1 MVPAFLRE
9 KAGLYYIVVSYYD
22 EAHKRKQI
30 WISTKLKVKGNK
42 RKAETMLDEYQRYYD
57 VVKRELVYEDISEEA
72 NNSNEAQE
80 EKHLVEQVVLGSPLF
95 GDYLYMWNEELKD
108 TIAATTYNG
117 YRTQIQ
123 RAIMPYFNERGITL
137 HSITAEDIRLFYK
150 SELKRVN
157 ANTIR
162 KYHANIRKCLQEA
175 FEDDK
180 IPSNPADKVKLPKGD
195 TFVGDY
201 YNKEELLD
209 LLKRV
214 KGTKLEFPVTMAIY
228 YGLRRSEIA
237 GLKWS
242 AVDFNYKT
250 VTIMHTVVYCNVDG
264 KAQVIAKD
272 RTKTN
277 KSLRTLPLMPEIEEM
292 LIKMR
297 EEQKANKVFLKNFYK
312 EEGYIY
318 VLEDGT
324 PVNPDYI
331 TKKFIK
337 FIKEQQLRH
346 IRFHDL
352 RHSCATLM
360 RHEGVKLE
368 DIQKWLGHSQLA
380 TTEKIYAHFSEEQ
393 HKVSASVISTSLKTS
408 SN

>member
-9 KAGLYYIVVSYYD
+9 KAGMYYIVVSYYD
-22 EAHKRKQI
+22 EEHKRKQI

-42 RKAETMLDEYQRYYD
+42 RKAETMLEEYQHYYD
-57 VVKRELVYEDISEEA
+57 VIKRELVYEDIDPSGNSA
-72 NNSNEAQE
+72 NKGLI
-80 EKHLVEQVVLGSPLF
+80 EKKLVEQIELSSPLF
-95 GDYLYMWNEELKD
+95 GDYIYNWNEELKD
-108 TIAATTYNG
+108 TLQVTTYNG

-123 RAIMPYFNERGITL
+123 RAIMPYFNQRGITL
-137 HSITAEDIRLFYK
+137 HSITAEDIRIFYK
-150 SELKRVN
+150 SELKKVS
-157 ANTIR
+157 ASTIR

-175 FEDDK
+175 FQEDK
-180 IPSNPADKVKLPKGD
+180 IPFNPADKVKLPKGD

-201 YNKEELLD
+201 YNKEELLE
-209 LLKRV
+209 LLSRV
-214 KGTKLEFPVTMAIY
+214 KGTKLEFPVSMAIY
-228 YGLRRSEIA
+228 YGLRRSEIG

-250 VTIMHTVVYCNVDG
+250 ITIMHTVVYCSVDG
-264 KAQVIAKD
+264 RAKVVAKD

-292 LIKMR
+292 LIRMK
-297 EEQKANKVFLKNFYK
+297 EEQKQNKKFLKSFYK

-337 FIKEQQLRH
+337 FIKQEKLRH

-380 TTEKIYAHFSEEQ
+380 TTERIYAHFSEEQ
-393 HKVSASVISTSLKTS
+393 HKASATIIANSLKK
-408 SN
+408 N